1 VVALH
6 GGRAAGTPLAGE
18 VEVVGAF
25 ATDMA
30 FADMVLYGRVLSAR
44 CYSARVMRLGVDFT
58 SSLHLHRVIPVCPFA
73 RRSLAT
79 GMSGCRRCLMVSLM
93 GVAPVATAVV
103 LLVALR
109 SLLAQLALQSGAFAR
124 P

>member
-1 VVALH
+1 
-6 GGRAAGTPLAGE
+6 
-18 VEVVGAF
+18 
-25 ATDMA
+25 M
-30 FADMVLYGRVLSAR
+30 MS
-44 CYSARVMRLGVDFT
+44 LGVDFT